1 MENCLRIREISLL
14 ALMAIDKTTFR
25 PVAFDGLTIS
35 FAMTGNK
42 ITGLTMVQGTRP
54 TAYNRVEE
62 SGKP

>member
-1 MENCLRIREISLL
+1 
-14 ALMAIDKTTFR
+14 MAIDKTTFR